1 MNRLIDIST
10 RLVGYALILLMVSGC
25 IAERPVACPD
35 DASSAQLSLR
45 LAVQEIRSLRATEAG
60 DDALNENKI
69 ESLQILFY
77 KGGTLYWSVSPAP
90 AADGNYSIP
99 IPEAQ
104 QKGFD
109 GNSTYNVYV
118 VTNMAF
124 TAPQQ
129 ESELAK
135 IVVTESVADKPNAKF
150 VMQGKTSKQINLK
163 TPEGKQLGT
172 VKLRRVA
179 SKLRITP
186 TVQVTGY
193 ELGGEIQ
200 VKFVGA
206 VSQGYLTAEEVAA
219 GANSIAY
226 AYRATSNKEPQLF
239 YSYYNKWSSNDEA
252 PYYLLTVPLKKAG
265 ATTVADY
272 YYRVA
277 LTPAEP
283 HLTANKLY
291 DLKLGI
297 HKLGS
302 TTPEE
307 PVSITG
313 TLSILPWTLCDD
325 QYDLPAAN
333 YLEVSEREAHIYNV
347 ETHTIS
353 YESSKK
359 PVTIQIVEV
368 SFSYVNGAT
377 GEAITEAIPNS
388 SNQYP
393 TVTVVGNQI
402 EIQSKLPI
410 NNIPKKI
417 RFKVSNGIT
426 ELDKEVT
433 VYQYPSLFITNTQG
447 TKSSRRPDG
456 TLAHSGLNNKAI
468 YRITVQN
475 PPEGMILGFPPRET
489 TDFWPGSW
497 FVQNTGFWGTIVERW
512 ELNDG
517 EKISKLTTKRDA
529 ETARMVSPSF
539 ELASQLGATNPYP
552 YLEYGWYYSSGKWSE
567 TSKIGAY
574 KETALCNCA
583 TYTETRIVNGVEVT
597 LDDWRLPTEAE
608 IKLIDQLQHNS
619 NSAVKSI
626 MTGSYYW
633 DARNENGA
641 RKMDSP
647 EDPEDG
653 GSATRAYTR
662 CVRDVKDPT
671 IQSHIP
677 YRLDR

>member
-35 DASSAQLSLR
+35 DDASSAQLSLR

-60 DDALNENKI
+60 GDALNENKI
-69 ESLQILFY
+69 ERLQILFY

-104 QKGFD
+104 QQGFD

-124 TAPQQ
+124 KAPKQ

-135 IVVTESVADKPNAKF
+135 IVASESVAELPNAKF
-150 VMQGKTSKQINLK
+150 VMQGKTSKQINLG

-172 VKLRRVA
+172 VELRRVA

-186 TVQVTGY
+186 TVQITGY

-206 VSQGYLTAEEVAA
+206 TDRGYLMAEESATGVSA
-219 GANSIAY
+219 IDY
-226 AYRATSNKEPQLF
+226 AYRATQDQQPQHF
-239 YSYYNKWSSNDEA
+239 YSYYNKWNSNDEA

-265 ATTVADY
+265 ETTVVNN

-283 HLTANKLY
+283 HFTANKLY

-307 PVSITG
+307 PVAITG

-359 PVTIQIVEV
+359 PVNVQIIEV

-377 GEAITEAIPNS
+377 GQAITEAIPTS
-388 SNQYP
+388 SDQYP

-402 EIQSKLPI
+402 QIESRIPI
-410 NNIPKKI
+410 NNVPKKI
-417 RFKVSNGIT
+417 RIKVSNGIAG
-426 ELDKEVT
+426 LDKEVT
-433 VYQYPSLFITNTQG
+433 VYQYPSLFVVNTIG
-447 TKSSRRPDG
+447 VKSSIRPDG
-456 TLAHSGLNNKAI
+456 TLADGLNNTAI

-475 PPEGMILGFPPRET
+475 PPKGKILGFPPREM
-489 TDFWPGSW
+489 TDFWPGYWNGSRW
-497 FVQNTGFWGTIVERW
+497 VLTGGT
-512 ELNDG
+512 
-517 EKISKLTTKRDA
+517 KTSKLTTKRDA
-529 ETARMVSPSF
+529 ETAQMVSPSF
-539 ELASQLGATNPYP
+539 ELASQLGATERWS
-552 YLEYGWYYSSGKWSE
+552 YLEYGWNQEGPMWNPSWYRTDS
-567 TSKIGAY
+567 IGADE
-574 KETALCNCA
+574 ETALCDCA
-583 TYTETRIVNGVEVT
+583 LYTETRRVNGKEVI

-608 IKLIDQLQHNS
+608 IRLIDQLQNDP

-626 MTGSYYW
+626 MTGRYYW
-633 DARNENGA
+633 SAKDNAA
-641 RKMDSP
+641 IKLK
-647 EDPEDG
+647 G
-653 GSATRAYTR
+653 GSGGSTSYAYTR
-662 CVRDVKDPT
+662 CVRDVKEPT
-671 IQSHIP
+671 IQSHVP

>member
-25 IAERPVACPD
+25 VTERPVACPD
-35 DASSAQLSLR
+35 EGSTAELSLR
-45 LAVQEIRSLRATEAG
+45 LAVQEIRSLRATTEPG
-60 DDALNENKI
+60 VDALNENKI

-90 AADGNYSIP
+90 STDGNYNIP
-99 IPEAQ
+99 IPEDKQ
-104 QKGFD
+104 GGFD
-109 GNSTYNVYV
+109 GNSTYDIYV
-118 VTNMAF
+118 VTNLTF

-129 ESELAK
+129 ESDLAK
-135 IVVTESVADKPNAKF
+135 IPVSESVAKLPNDKF

-163 TPEGKQLGT
+163 TPEGKQLGA
-172 VKLRRVA
+172 VELRRVA

-186 TVQVTGY
+186 TVAVDGY
-193 ELGGEIQ
+193 ALEGDIQ
-200 VKFVGA
+200 IKLVGA
-206 VSQGYLTAEEVAA
+206 TDRGYLIAEEPAD
-219 GANSIAY
+219 GATAIAY
-226 AYRATSNKEPQLF
+226 TDRATEDKKPQLF
-239 YSYYNKWSSNDEA
+239 YSYYSNWSSEPNLA
-252 PYYLLTVPLKKAG
+252 PYYLLTVPLKKEG
-265 ATTVADY
+265 ETTAVNY

-277 LTPAEP
+277 LTPAES
-283 HLTANKLY
+283 HFTANKLY
-291 DLKLGI
+291 DLTLGI

-313 TLSILPWTLCDD
+313 TLSILPWTECDD
-325 QYDLPAAN
+325 QYDLPDAN

-359 PVTIQIVEV
+359 PVTIRIVEA

-377 GEAITEAIPNS
+377 GEAITDAIPAT

-402 EIQSKLPI
+402 KIQSKLPI

-433 VYQYPSLFITNTQG
+433 VYQYPSLFITHTTG
-447 TKSSRRPDG
+447 AESSLRPDG

-475 PPEGMILGFPPRET
+475 PPKGVILGFPPKET
-489 TDFWPGSW
+489 TNFYVSEWINEGWSGHYEYQTQHSDY
-497 FVQNTGFWGTIVERW
+497 
-512 ELNDG
+512 
-517 EKISKLTTKRDA
+517 TTKRDA
-529 ETARMVSPSF
+529 ETAQMVSPSF
-539 ELASQLGATNPYP
+539 ELASQLGATPPMPYDQIQSDHTM
-552 YLEYGWYYSSGKWSE
+552 YD
-567 TSKIGAY
+567 

-583 TYTETRIVNGVEVT
+583 TYTETRIVNGQEVI
-597 LDDWRLPTEAE
+597 LDDWRLPTAAE
-608 IKLIDQLQHNS
+608 IELIDQLQNNS
-619 NSAVKSI
+619 NSAVQSI
-626 MTGSYYW
+626 MTGNYYW
-633 DARNENGA
+633 DARNGNGA
-641 RKMDSP
+641 TEMSKPRP
-647 EDPEDG
+647 
-653 GSATRAYTR
+653 GSKGSSTRAYTR

>member
-25 IAERPVACPD
+25 VTERPVACPD
-35 DASSAQLSLR
+35 EGSTAELSLR
-45 LAVQEIRSLRATEAG
+45 LAVQEIRSLRATTEPG
-60 DDALNENKI
+60 VDALNENKI

-77 KGGTLYWSVSPAP
+77 KEGTLYWSVSPAP
-90 AADGNYSIP
+90 AADGNYIIP

-104 QKGFD
+104 RQGFD
-109 GNSTYNVYV
+109 GSSTYNVYV
-118 VTNMAF
+118 VTNMTF

-129 ESELAK
+129 ESDLAK
-135 IVVTESVADKPNAKF
+135 IVVTESIADKPNAKF

-163 TPEGKQLGT
+163 TPEGKQLGA
-172 VKLRRVA
+172 VELHRVA

-186 TVQVTGY
+186 TVAVEGY
-193 ELGGEIQ
+193 ALDGTIQ
-200 VKFVGA
+200 IKFVGA
-206 VSQGYLTAEEVAA
+206 TDRGCLIAEEAA
-219 GANSIAY
+219 TGVSAIDY
-226 AYRATSNKEPQLF
+226 GYRDTQDQQPQLF
-239 YSYYNKWSSNDEA
+239 YSYYSNWSSDPDLA

-265 ATTVADY
+265 ETTVINN

-277 LTPAEP
+277 LTPAES
-283 HLTANKLY
+283 HFTANKLY
-291 DLKLGI
+291 DLTLGI

-313 TLSILPWTLCDD
+313 SLSILPWTICDD

-359 PVTIQIVEV
+359 PVTTQIVEAT
-368 SFSYVNGAT
+368 FSYVNGAT
-377 GEAITEAIPNS
+377 GEAITEAIPIS
-388 SNQYP
+388 SDQYP
-393 TVTVVGNQI
+393 SVTVVGNHIQI
-402 EIQSKLPI
+402 ESRIPI
-410 NNIPKKI
+410 NNVPKKI

-433 VYQYPSLFITNTQG
+433 VYQYPSHFITHTNG
-447 TKSSRRPDG
+447 AKSSRRPNG
-456 TLAHSGLNNKAI
+456 RLADGLNNKAI

-475 PPEGMILGFPPRET
+475 PPKDMILGFPPRET
-489 TDFWPGSW
+489 TDFWPGYWNGS
-497 FVQNTGFWGTIVERW
+497 RW
-512 ELNDG
+512 VLNG
-517 EKISKLTTKRDA
+517 GNKTSKLTTKRDA
-529 ETARMVSPSF
+529 ETAQMVSPSF
-539 ELASQLGATNPYP
+539 ELASQLGATERWP
-552 YLEYGWYYSSGKWSE
+552 YLEYGWTEGGSWFNPTWSR
-567 TSKIGAY
+567 TNKIGAFE
-574 KETALCNCA
+574 ETALCDCA
-583 TYTETRIVNGVEVT
+583 LYTETRIVDGQEVT

-608 IKLIDQLQHNS
+608 IRLIDQLQNDP
-619 NSAVKSI
+619 NSAVKAI
-626 MTGSYYW
+626 MTGAYYW
-633 DARNENGA
+633 SAKSDAAIELQ
-641 RKMDSP
+641 
-647 EDPEDG
+647 G
-653 GSATRAYTR
+653 GSEGSTSRAYTR

>member
-25 IAERPVACPD
+25 VTERPVACPD
-35 DASSAQLSLR
+35 EGSTAELSLR
-45 LAVQEIRSLRATEAG
+45 LAVQEIRSLRATEPG
-60 DDALNENKI
+60 VDALNENKI

-90 AADGNYSIP
+90 AADGNYIIP

-104 QKGFD
+104 QGGFD
-109 GNSTYNVYV
+109 GSSTYDIYV
-118 VTNMAF
+118 VTNISL
-124 TAPQQ
+124 TAPDA
-129 ESELAK
+129 ESDLAK

-150 VMQGKTSKQINLK
+150 VMQGQTSKQINLG
-163 TPEGKQLGT
+163 TPEGKQLGE
-172 VKLRRVA
+172 VALRRVA

-186 TVQVTGY
+186 TVAVEGY
-193 ELGGEIQ
+193 ALDGTIQ
-200 VKFVGA
+200 IKFVGA
-206 VSQGYLTAEEVAA
+206 TDRGCLIAEEPATGVSAIDY
-219 GANSIAY
+219 G
-226 AYRATSNKEPQLF
+226 YRDTQDQQPQLF
-239 YSYYNKWSSNDEA
+239 YSYYSNWSSDPDQA

-265 ATTVADY
+265 ETTVINN

-277 LTPAEP
+277 LTPAES
-283 HLTANKLY
+283 HFTANKLY
-291 DLKLGI
+291 DLTLGI

-313 TLSILPWTLCDD
+313 SLSILPWTICDD

-359 PVTIQIVEV
+359 PVTTQIVEAT
-368 SFSYVNGAT
+368 FSYVNGAT
-377 GEAITEAIPNS
+377 GEAITEAIPIS
-388 SNQYP
+388 SDQYP
-393 TVTVVGNQI
+393 SVTVVGNHIQI
-402 EIQSKLPI
+402 ESRIPI
-410 NNIPKKI
+410 NNVPKKI

-433 VYQYPSLFITNTQG
+433 VYQYPSHFITHTNG
-447 TKSSRRPDG
+447 AKSSRRPNG
-456 TLAHSGLNNKAI
+456 RLADGLNNKAI

-475 PPEGMILGFPPRET
+475 PPKDMILGFPPRET
-489 TDFWPGSW
+489 TDFWPGYWNGS
-497 FVQNTGFWGTIVERW
+497 RW
-512 ELNDG
+512 VLNG
-517 EKISKLTTKRDA
+517 GNKTSKLTTKRDA
-529 ETARMVSPSF
+529 ETAQMVSPSF
-539 ELASQLGATNPYP
+539 ELASQLGATERCP
-552 YLEYGWYYSSGKWSE
+552 YLEYGWTEGGSWFNPTWSR
-567 TSKIGAY
+567 TNKIGAFE
-574 KETALCNCA
+574 ETALCDCA
-583 TYTETRIVNGVEVT
+583 LYTETRIVDGQEVT

-608 IKLIDQLQHNS
+608 IRLIDQLQNDP

-626 MTGSYYW
+626 MTGRYYW
-633 DARNENGA
+633 SAKSDAAIELQ
-641 RKMDSP
+641 
-647 EDPEDG
+647 G
-653 GSATRAYTR
+653 GSEGSTSRAYTR

>member
-25 IAERPVACPD
+25 IKERPEACPD
-35 DASSAQLSLR
+35 DGSSAQLSLR
-45 LAVQEIRSLRATEAG
+45 LAVQDIRSLRAAEPG
-60 DDALNENKI
+60 VEALNENKI

-77 KGGTLYWSVSPAP
+77 RSGALYWSVSPAP
-90 AADGNYSIP
+90 STDGNYNIP
-99 IPEAQ
+99 IPEDKQ
-104 QKGFD
+104 GGFD
-109 GNSTYNVYV
+109 GSSTYDIYV
-118 VTNMAF
+118 VTNLTF

-135 IVVTESVADKPNAKF
+135 IPVSESVAKMPNDKF

-163 TPEGKQLGT
+163 TPEGKQLGA
-172 VKLRRVA
+172 VELRRVA

-193 ELGGEIQ
+193 ELGGEIK

-206 VSQGYLTAEEVAA
+206 TDRGYLTAEESAD
-219 GANSIAY
+219 GATPISY
-226 AYRATSNKEPQLF
+226 DYRVTQDQQPQLF
-239 YSYYNKWSSNDEA
+239 YSYYSNWSSDPDQA
-252 PYYLLTVPLKKAG
+252 PYYLLTVPLKKEG
-265 ATTVADY
+265 ETTVVNNF
-272 YYRVA
+272 YRVA

-283 HLTANKLY
+283 HFTANKLY

-313 TLSILPWTLCDD
+313 SLTILPWTICDD

-347 ETHTIS
+347 ETHTLS

-359 PVTIQIVEV
+359 PVTTQIVEV

-388 SNQYP
+388 SDQYP
-393 TVTVVGNQI
+393 TVTVEGNQI
-402 EIQSKLPI
+402 KIQSKLPI

-433 VYQYPSLFITNTQG
+433 VYQYPSLFITHTMG
-447 TKSSRRPDG
+447 AKSSRRPDG
-456 TLAHSGLNNKAI
+456 TLEHSGLNNKAI
-468 YRITVQN
+468 YRISVQN
-475 PPEGMILGFPPRET
+475 PPKEMILGFPPRET
-489 TDFWPGSW
+489 TNFYKEKWVPG
-497 FVQNTGFWGTIVERW
+497 GFFGHNEYQIQHS
-512 ELNDG
+512 DY
-517 EKISKLTTKRDA
+517 TTKRDA
-529 ETARMVSPSF
+529 ETAQMVSPSF
-539 ELASQLGATNPYP
+539 ELASQLGATPSMPYDQTQEDHTM
-552 YLEYGWYYSSGKWSE
+552 YDK
-567 TSKIGAY
+567 K
-574 KETALCNCA
+574 TALCNCA
-583 TYTETRIVNGVEVT
+583 TYTETRIVNGKEVI
-597 LDDWRLPTEAE
+597 LDDWRLPTVAE
-608 IKLIDQLQHNS
+608 IKLIDQLQNDP
-619 NSAVKSI
+619 NSAVQSI
-626 MTGSYYW
+626 MTGRYYW
-633 DARNENGA
+633 SAKDNAAIRLQ
-641 RKMDSP
+641 
-647 EDPEDG
+647 G
-653 GSATRAYTR
+653 GSEGSTSDAYTR
-662 CVRDVKDPT
+662 CVRDVKEPT
-671 IQSHIP
+671 IQSHVP

>member
-1 MNRLIDIST
+1 M
-10 RLVGYALILLMVSGC
+10 VGYALILLMVSGC
-25 IAERPVACPD
+25 IAERPVACPDD

-60 DDALNENKI
+60 NDALNENKI
-69 ESLQILFY
+69 ERLQILFY

-109 GNSTYNVYV
+109 GNSMYNVYV

-124 TAPQQ
+124 KAPQQ
-129 ESELAK
+129 ENDLAK
-135 IVVTESVADKPNAKF
+135 IVVTESVAKLPNAKF
-150 VMQGKTSKQINLK
+150 VMQGKTSKQINLG
-163 TPEGKQLGT
+163 TPEGKQLGA
-172 VKLRRVA
+172 VELRRVA

-186 TVQVTGY
+186 TVAVEGY
-193 ELGGEIQ
+193 ALGGEIQ

-206 VSQGYLTAEEVAA
+206 TDRGYLTAEEVAT
-219 GANSIAY
+219 GANPIAY
-226 AYRATSNKEPQLF
+226 AYRATSNKEPQHF
-239 YSYYNKWSSNDEA
+239 YSYYNNWSSNDEA

-265 ATTVADY
+265 ATTAADY

-277 LTPAEP
+277 LTPAES
-283 HLTANKLY
+283 HFTANKLY

-302 TTPEE
+302 TTPEA

-313 TLSILPWTLCDD
+313 TLSILPWTLCND

-359 PVTIQIVEV
+359 PVNVQILEV

-377 GEAITEAIPNS
+377 GEAKTDDIPS
-388 SNQYP
+388 SSDQYP

-402 EIQSKLPI
+402 QIESRIPI
-410 NNIPKKI
+410 NNVPKKI
-417 RFKVSNGIT
+417 RIKVSNGIAG
-426 ELDKEVT
+426 LDKEVT
-433 VYQYPSLFITNTQG
+433 VYQYPSLFVVNTIG
-447 TKSSRRPDG
+447 VKSSRRPDG
-456 TLAHSGLNNKAI
+456 TLADGLNNTAI

-475 PPEGMILGFPPRET
+475 PPKGKILGFPPREM
-489 TDFWPGSW
+489 TDFWPGYWNGSRW
-497 FVQNTGFWGTIVERW
+497 VLTGGT
-512 ELNDG
+512 
-517 EKISKLTTKRDA
+517 KTSKLTTKRDA
-529 ETARMVSPSF
+529 ETAQMVSPSF
-539 ELASQLGATNPYP
+539 ELASQLGATERWS
-552 YLEYGWYYSSGKWSE
+552 YLEYGWNQEGPMWNPSWYRTDS
-567 TSKIGAY
+567 IGADE
-574 KETALCNCA
+574 ETALCDCA
-583 TYTETRIVNGVEVT
+583 LYTETRRVNGKEVI

-608 IKLIDQLQHNS
+608 IRLIDQLQNDP

-626 MTGSYYW
+626 MTGRYYW
-633 DARNENGA
+633 SAKDNAA
-641 RKMDSP
+641 IKLK
-647 EDPEDG
+647 G
-653 GSATRAYTR
+653 GSGGSTSYAYTR
-662 CVRDVKDPT
+662 CVRDVKEPT
-671 IQSHIP
+671 IQSHVP

>member
-25 IAERPVACPD
+25 IAERPVACPDD

-99 IPEAQ
+99 IPEDKQ
-104 QKGFD
+104 TGFD

-124 TAPQQ
+124 KAPEQ

-135 IVVTESVADKPNAKF
+135 IAVSESVAKLPNAKF
-150 VMQGKTSKQINLK
+150 VMQGQTSKKINLG
-163 TPEGKQLGT
+163 TPEGKQLGA
-172 VKLRRVA
+172 VELRRVA

-186 TVQVTGY
+186 TVAVEGY
-193 ELGGEIQ
+193 ALDGTIQ
-200 VKFVGA
+200 IKFVGA
-206 VSQGYLTAEEVAA
+206 TDRGCLIAEEAA
-219 GANSIAY
+219 TGVSAIDY
-226 AYRATSNKEPQLF
+226 GYRDTQDQQPQLF
-239 YSYYNKWSSNDEA
+239 YSYYSNWSSDPDLA

-265 ATTVADY
+265 ETTVINN

-277 LTPAEP
+277 LTPAES
-283 HLTANKLY
+283 HFTANKLY
-291 DLKLGI
+291 DLTLGI

-313 TLSILPWTLCDD
+313 SLSILPWTICDD

-359 PVTIQIVEV
+359 PVTIRIVEV

-388 SNQYP
+388 SDQYP
-393 TVTVVGNQI
+393 SVTVVGNHIQI
-402 EIQSKLPI
+402 ESRIPI
-410 NNIPKKI
+410 NNVPKKI

-433 VYQYPSLFITNTQG
+433 VYQYPSHFITHTNG
-447 TKSSRRPDG
+447 AKSSRRPNG
-456 TLAHSGLNNKAI
+456 RLADGLNNKAI

-475 PPEGMILGFPPRET
+475 PPKDMILGFPPRET
-489 TDFWPGSW
+489 TDFWPGYWNGS
-497 FVQNTGFWGTIVERW
+497 RW
-512 ELNDG
+512 VLNG
-517 EKISKLTTKRDA
+517 GNKTSKLTTKRDA
-529 ETARMVSPSF
+529 ETAQMVSPSF
-539 ELASQLGATNPYP
+539 ELASQLGATERWP
-552 YLEYGWYYSSGKWSE
+552 YLEYGWTEGGSWFNPTWSR
-567 TSKIGAY
+567 TNKIGAFE
-574 KETALCNCA
+574 ETALCDCA
-583 TYTETRIVNGVEVT
+583 LYTETRIVDGQEVT

-608 IKLIDQLQHNS
+608 IRLIDQLQNDP
-619 NSAVKSI
+619 NSAVKAI
-626 MTGSYYW
+626 MTGAYYW
-633 DARNENGA
+633 SAKSDAAIELQ
-641 RKMDSP
+641 
-647 EDPEDG
+647 G
-653 GSATRAYTR
+653 GSEGSTSRAYTR

>member
-25 IAERPVACPD
+25 VTERPVACPD
-35 DASSAQLSLR
+35 EGSTAELSLR
-45 LAVQEIRSLRATEAG
+45 LAVQEIRSLRATTEPG
-60 DDALNENKI
+60 VDALNENKI

-77 KGGTLYWSVSPAP
+77 KEGTLYWSVSPAP
-90 AADGNYSIP
+90 AADGNYIIP

-104 QKGFD
+104 RQGFD
-109 GNSTYNVYV
+109 GSSTYNVYV
-118 VTNMAF
+118 VTNMTF

-129 ESELAK
+129 ESDLAK
-135 IVVTESVADKPNAKF
+135 IVVTESIADKPNAKF

-163 TPEGKQLGT
+163 TPEGNQLGA
-172 VKLRRVA
+172 VELHRVA

-186 TVQVTGY
+186 TVAVEGY
-193 ELGGEIQ
+193 ALDGTIQ
-200 VKFVGA
+200 IKFVGA
-206 VSQGYLTAEEVAA
+206 TDRGCLIAEEAA
-219 GANSIAY
+219 TGVSAIDY
-226 AYRATSNKEPQLF
+226 GYRDTQDQQPQLF
-239 YSYYNKWSSNDEA
+239 YSYYSNWSSDPDLA

-265 ATTVADY
+265 ETTVINN

-277 LTPAEP
+277 LTPAES
-283 HLTANKLY
+283 HFTANKLY
-291 DLKLGI
+291 DLTLGI

-313 TLSILPWTLCDD
+313 SLSILPWTICDD

-359 PVTIQIVEV
+359 PVTTQIVEAT
-368 SFSYVNGAT
+368 FSYVNGAT
-377 GEAITEAIPNS
+377 GEAITEAIPIS
-388 SNQYP
+388 SDQYP
-393 TVTVVGNQI
+393 SVTVVGNHIQI
-402 EIQSKLPI
+402 ESRIPI
-410 NNIPKKI
+410 NNVPKKI

-433 VYQYPSLFITNTQG
+433 VYQYPSHFITHTNG
-447 TKSSRRPDG
+447 AKSSRRPNG
-456 TLAHSGLNNKAI
+456 RLADGLNNKAI

-475 PPEGMILGFPPRET
+475 PPKDMILGFPPRET
-489 TDFWPGSW
+489 TDFWPGYWNGS
-497 FVQNTGFWGTIVERW
+497 RW
-512 ELNDG
+512 VLNG
-517 EKISKLTTKRDA
+517 GNKTSKLTTKRDA
-529 ETARMVSPSF
+529 ETAQMVSPSF
-539 ELASQLGATNPYP
+539 ELASQLGATERWP
-552 YLEYGWYYSSGKWSE
+552 YLEYGWTEGGSWFNPTWSR
-567 TSKIGAY
+567 TNKIGAFE
-574 KETALCNCA
+574 ETALCDCA
-583 TYTETRIVNGVEVT
+583 LYTETRIVDGQEVT

-608 IKLIDQLQHNS
+608 IRLIDQLQNDP
-619 NSAVKSI
+619 NSAVKAI
-626 MTGSYYW
+626 MTGAYYW
-633 DARNENGA
+633 SAKSDAAIELQ
-641 RKMDSP
+641 
-647 EDPEDG
+647 G
-653 GSATRAYTR
+653 GSEGSTSRAYTR

>member
-25 IAERPVACPD
+25 VTERPVACPD
-35 DASSAQLSLR
+35 EGSTAELSLR
-45 LAVQEIRSLRATEAG
+45 LAVQEIRSLRATTEPG
-60 DDALNENKI
+60 VDALNENKI

-77 KGGTLYWSVSPAP
+77 KEGTLYWSVSPAP
-90 AADGNYSIP
+90 AADGNYIIP

-104 QKGFD
+104 RQGFD
-109 GNSTYNVYV
+109 GSSTYNVYV
-118 VTNMAF
+118 VTNMTF

-129 ESELAK
+129 ESDLAK
-135 IVVTESVADKPNAKF
+135 IVVTESIADKPNAKF

-163 TPEGKQLGT
+163 TPEGKQLGA
-172 VKLRRVA
+172 VELHRVA

-186 TVQVTGY
+186 TVAVEGY
-193 ELGGEIQ
+193 ALDGTIQ
-200 VKFVGA
+200 IKFVGA
-206 VSQGYLTAEEVAA
+206 TDRGCLIAEEAA
-219 GANSIAY
+219 TGVSAIDY
-226 AYRATSNKEPQLF
+226 GYRDTQDQQPQLF
-239 YSYYNKWSSNDEA
+239 YSYYSNWSSDPDLA

-265 ATTVADY
+265 ETTVINN

-277 LTPAEP
+277 LTPAES
-283 HLTANKLY
+283 HFTANKLY
-291 DLKLGI
+291 DLTLGI

-313 TLSILPWTLCDD
+313 SLSILPWTICDD

-359 PVTIQIVEV
+359 PVTIRIVEV

-388 SNQYP
+388 SDQYP
-393 TVTVVGNQI
+393 SVTVVGNHIQI
-402 EIQSKLPI
+402 ESRIPI
-410 NNIPKKI
+410 NNVPKKI

-433 VYQYPSLFITNTQG
+433 VYQYPSHFITHTNG
-447 TKSSRRPDG
+447 AKSSRRSNG
-456 TLAHSGLNNKAI
+456 RLADGLNNKAI

-475 PPEGMILGFPPRET
+475 PPKDMILGFPPRET
-489 TDFWPGSW
+489 TDFWPGYWNGS
-497 FVQNTGFWGTIVERW
+497 RW
-512 ELNDG
+512 VLNG
-517 EKISKLTTKRDA
+517 GNKTSKLTTKRDA
-529 ETARMVSPSF
+529 ETAQMVSPSF
-539 ELASQLGATNPYP
+539 ELASQLGATERWP
-552 YLEYGWYYSSGKWSE
+552 YLEYGWTEGGSWFNPTWSR
-567 TSKIGAY
+567 TNKIGAFE
-574 KETALCNCA
+574 ETALCDCA
-583 TYTETRIVNGVEVT
+583 LYTETRIVDGQEVT

-608 IKLIDQLQHNS
+608 IRLIDQLQNDP
-619 NSAVKSI
+619 NSAVKAI
-626 MTGSYYW
+626 MTGAYYW
-633 DARNENGA
+633 SAKSDAAIELQ
-641 RKMDSP
+641 
-647 EDPEDG
+647 G
-653 GSATRAYTR
+653 GSEGSTSRAYTR

>member
-25 IAERPVACPD
+25 VTERPVACPEEGST
-35 DASSAQLSLR
+35 AELSLR
-45 LAVQEIRSLRATEAG
+45 LAVQEIRSLRATEPG
-60 DDALNENKI
+60 VDALNENKI

-77 KGGTLYWSVSPAP
+77 KEGTLYWSVSPAP
-90 AADGNYSIP
+90 AADGNYNIP
-99 IPEAQ
+99 IPEDKQ
-104 QKGFD
+104 GGFD
-109 GNSTYNVYV
+109 GNSTYDIYV
-118 VTNMAF
+118 VTNLTF

-129 ESELAK
+129 ESDLAK
-135 IVVTESVADKPNAKF
+135 IPVSESVAKLPNDKF

-163 TPEGKQLGT
+163 TSEGKQLGE
-172 VKLRRVA
+172 VELRRVA

-186 TVQVTGY
+186 TVAVEGY
-193 ELGGEIQ
+193 ALDGTIQ
-200 VKFVGA
+200 IKFVGA
-206 VSQGYLTAEEVAA
+206 TDRGCLIAEEAA
-219 GANSIAY
+219 TGVSAIDY
-226 AYRATSNKEPQLF
+226 GYRDTQDQQPQLF

-265 ATTVADY
+265 ATTAADY

-283 HLTANKLY
+283 HFTANKLY

-307 PVSITG
+307 PVSIIG
-313 TLSILPWTLCDD
+313 SLSILPWTICND

-347 ETHTIS
+347 ETHTIF

-377 GEAITEAIPNS
+377 GEAITEAIPS
-388 SNQYP
+388 SSDQYP
-393 TVTVVGNQI
+393 TVTVVGDQI
-402 EIQSKLPI
+402 KIQSKLPI

-417 RFKVSNGIT
+417 RIKVSNGIA

-433 VYQYPSLFITNTQG
+433 VYQYPSLFITHTIG
-447 TKSSRRPDG
+447 AKSSRSPDG
-456 TLAHSGLNNKAI
+456 ELDDGLNNKAI

-475 PPEGMILGFPPRET
+475 PPEGMILGFPPREST
-489 TDFWPGSW
+489 NFYRRSLGSYSVQHTDY
-497 FVQNTGFWGTIVERW
+497 
-512 ELNDG
+512 
-517 EKISKLTTKRDA
+517 TTKRDA
-529 ETARMVSPSF
+529 ETAQMVSPSF
-539 ELASQLGATNPYP
+539 ELASQLGATLPMPYDQIRKG
-552 YLEYGWYYSSGKWSE
+552 YTMYNN
-567 TSKIGAY
+567 
-574 KETALCNCA
+574 ETALCNCA
-583 TYTETRIVNGVEVT
+583 TYTETRIVNGREVT

-608 IKLIDQLQHNS
+608 IRLIDQLQHNP
-619 NSAVKSI
+619 NSAVNSI
-626 MTGSYYW
+626 MTGAYYW
-633 DARNENGA
+633 DAQNQNGA
-641 RKMDSP
+641 TKMSKP
-647 EDPEDG
+647 RP
-653 GSATRAYTR
+653 GSGSTSTEANTR

>member
-1 MNRLIDIST
+1 M
-10 RLVGYALILLMVSGC
+10 
-25 IAERPVACPD
+25 ACPD
-35 DASSAQLSLR
+35 EGSTAELSLR
-45 LAVQEIRSLRATEAG
+45 LAVQEIRSLRATEPG
-60 DDALNENKI
+60 VDALNENKI
-69 ESLQILFY
+69 ERLQILFY
-77 KGGTLYWSVSPAP
+77 KDGALYWSVSPAP
-90 AADGNYSIP
+90 STDGNYSIP
-99 IPEAQ
+99 IPEDKQ
-104 QKGFD
+104 GGFD
-109 GNSTYNVYV
+109 GNSTYDIYV
-118 VTNMAF
+118 VTNLTF

-135 IVVTESVADKPNAKF
+135 IPVSESVAKMPNDKF

-163 TPEGKQLGT
+163 TPEGKQLGA
-172 VKLRRVA
+172 VELRRVA

-206 VSQGYLTAEEVAA
+206 TDRGYLTAEESAD
-219 GANSIAY
+219 GATPISY
-226 AYRATSNKEPQLF
+226 DYRVTQDQQPQLF
-239 YSYYNKWSSNDEA
+239 YSYYSNWSSDPDQA
-252 PYYLLTVPLKKAG
+252 PYYLLTVPLKKEG
-265 ATTVADY
+265 ETTVVNNF
-272 YYRVA
+272 YRVA

-283 HLTANKLY
+283 HFTANKLY

-313 TLSILPWTLCDD
+313 SLSILPWTICDD

-333 YLEVSEREAHIYNV
+333 YLEVSEKEAHIYNV

-388 SNQYP
+388 SDQYP

-417 RFKVSNGIT
+417 RFKVSNGIA

-433 VYQYPSLFITNTQG
+433 VFQYPSLFITNTEG
-447 TKSSRRPDG
+447 AKSSRRPDG
-456 TLAHSGLNNKAI
+456 TLEHSGLNNKAI

-489 TDFWPGSW
+489 TDFWPAKWYG
-497 FVQNTGFWGTIVERW
+497 WGRHW
-512 ELNDG
+512 ELING
-517 EKISKLTTKRDA
+517 AKISDFTTMRDA
-529 ETARMVSPSF
+529 ETAQMVSPSF
-539 ELASQLGATNPYP
+539 ELASQLGATGSLT
-552 YLEYGWYYSSGKWSE
+552 YLEYGWTRKGNK
-567 TSKIGAY
+567 TNKIVAY
-574 KETALCNCA
+574 EETALCNCA
-583 TYTETRIVNGVEVT
+583 TYTETREVNGQLVT

-608 IKLIDQLQHNS
+608 IRLIDQLQHNP

-647 EDPEDG
+647 EDPEDD

>member
-25 IAERPVACPD
+25 VTERPVACPD
-35 DASSAQLSLR
+35 EGSTAELSLR
-45 LAVQEIRSLRATEAG
+45 LAVQEIRSLRATTEPG
-60 DDALNENKI
+60 VDALNENKI

-77 KGGTLYWSVSPAP
+77 KEGTLYWSVSPAP
-90 AADGNYSIP
+90 AADGNYIIP

-104 QKGFD
+104 RQGFD
-109 GNSTYNVYV
+109 GSSTYNVYV
-118 VTNMAF
+118 VTNMTF

-129 ESELAK
+129 ESDLAK
-135 IVVTESVADKPNAKF
+135 IVVTESIADKPNAKF

-163 TPEGKQLGT
+163 TPEGKQLGA
-172 VKLRRVA
+172 VELHRVA

-186 TVQVTGY
+186 TVAVEGY
-193 ELGGEIQ
+193 ALDGTIQ
-200 VKFVGA
+200 IKFVGA
-206 VSQGYLTAEEVAA
+206 TDRGCLIAEEAA
-219 GANSIAY
+219 TGVSAIDY
-226 AYRATSNKEPQLF
+226 GYRDTQDQQPQLF
-239 YSYYNKWSSNDEA
+239 YSYYSNWSNDPDLA

-265 ATTVADY
+265 ETTVINN

-277 LTPAEP
+277 LTPAES
-283 HLTANKLY
+283 HFTANKLY
-291 DLKLGI
+291 DLTLGI

-313 TLSILPWTLCDD
+313 SLSILPWTICDD

-359 PVTIQIVEV
+359 PVTTQIVEAT
-368 SFSYVNGAT
+368 FSYVNGAT
-377 GEAITEAIPNS
+377 GEAITEAIPIS
-388 SNQYP
+388 SDQYP
-393 TVTVVGNQI
+393 SVTVVGNHIQI
-402 EIQSKLPI
+402 ESRIPI
-410 NNIPKKI
+410 NNVPKKI

-433 VYQYPSLFITNTQG
+433 VYQYPSHFITHTNG
-447 TKSSRRPDG
+447 AKSSRRPNG
-456 TLAHSGLNNKAI
+456 RLADGLNNKAI

-475 PPEGMILGFPPRET
+475 PPKDMILGFPPRET
-489 TDFWPGSW
+489 TDFWPGYWNGS
-497 FVQNTGFWGTIVERW
+497 RW
-512 ELNDG
+512 VLNG
-517 EKISKLTTKRDA
+517 GNKTSKLTTKRDA
-529 ETARMVSPSF
+529 ETAQMVSPSF
-539 ELASQLGATNPYP
+539 ELASQLGATERWP
-552 YLEYGWYYSSGKWSE
+552 YLEYGWTEGGSWFNPTWSR
-567 TSKIGAY
+567 TNKIGAFE
-574 KETALCNCA
+574 ETALCDCA
-583 TYTETRIVNGVEVT
+583 LYTETRIVDGQEVT

-608 IKLIDQLQHNS
+608 IRLIDQLQNDP

-626 MTGSYYW
+626 MTGRYYW
-633 DARNENGA
+633 SAKSDAAIELQ
-641 RKMDSP
+641 
-647 EDPEDG
+647 G
-653 GSATRAYTR
+653 GSEGSTSRAYTR

>member
-25 IAERPVACPD
+25 VTERPVACPD
-35 DASSAQLSLR
+35 EGSTAELSLR
-45 LAVQEIRSLRATEAG
+45 LAVQEIRSLRATTEPG
-60 DDALNENKI
+60 VDALNENKI

-77 KGGTLYWSVSPAP
+77 KEGTLYWSVSPAP
-90 AADGNYSIP
+90 AADGNYIIP

-104 QKGFD
+104 RQDFD
-109 GNSTYNVYV
+109 GSSTYNVYV
-118 VTNMAF
+118 VTNMTF

-129 ESELAK
+129 ESDLAK
-135 IVVTESVADKPNAKF
+135 IVVTESIADKPNAKF

-163 TPEGKQLGT
+163 TPEGKQLGA
-172 VKLRRVA
+172 VELHRVA

-186 TVQVTGY
+186 TVAVEGY
-193 ELGGEIQ
+193 ALDGTIQ
-200 VKFVGA
+200 IKFVGA
-206 VSQGYLTAEEVAA
+206 TDRGCLIAEEAA
-219 GANSIAY
+219 TGVSAIDY
-226 AYRATSNKEPQLF
+226 GYRDTQDQQPQLF
-239 YSYYNKWSSNDEA
+239 YSYYSNWSNDPDLA

-265 ATTVADY
+265 ETTVINN

-277 LTPAEP
+277 LTPAES
-283 HLTANKLY
+283 HFTANKLY
-291 DLKLGI
+291 DLTLGI

-313 TLSILPWTLCDD
+313 SLSILPWTICDD

-359 PVTIQIVEV
+359 PVTTQIVEAT
-368 SFSYVNGAT
+368 FSYVNGAT
-377 GEAITEAIPNS
+377 GEAITEAIPIS
-388 SNQYP
+388 SDQYP
-393 TVTVVGNQI
+393 SVTVVGNHIQI
-402 EIQSKLPI
+402 ESRIPI
-410 NNIPKKI
+410 NNVPKKI

-433 VYQYPSLFITNTQG
+433 VYQYPSHFITHTNG
-447 TKSSRRPDG
+447 AKSSRRPNG
-456 TLAHSGLNNKAI
+456 RLADGLNNKAI

-475 PPEGMILGFPPRET
+475 PPKDMILGFPPRET
-489 TDFWPGSW
+489 TDFWPGYWNGS
-497 FVQNTGFWGTIVERW
+497 RW
-512 ELNDG
+512 VLNG
-517 EKISKLTTKRDA
+517 GNKTSKLTTKRDA
-529 ETARMVSPSF
+529 ETAQMVSPSF
-539 ELASQLGATNPYP
+539 ELASQLGATERWP
-552 YLEYGWYYSSGKWSE
+552 YLEYGWTEGGSWFNPTWSR
-567 TSKIGAY
+567 TNKIGAFE
-574 KETALCNCA
+574 ETALCDCA
-583 TYTETRIVNGVEVT
+583 LYTETRIVDGQEVT

-608 IKLIDQLQHNS
+608 IRLIDQLQNDP
-619 NSAVKSI
+619 NSAVKAI
-626 MTGSYYW
+626 MTGAYYW
-633 DARNENGA
+633 SAKSDAAIELQ
-641 RKMDSP
+641 
-647 EDPEDG
+647 G
-653 GSATRAYTR
+653 GSEGSTSRAYTR

>member
-25 IAERPVACPD
+25 VTERPVACPD
-35 DASSAQLSLR
+35 EGSTAELSLR
-45 LAVQEIRSLRATEAG
+45 LAVQEIRSLRATTEPG
-60 DDALNENKI
+60 VDALNENKI

-90 AADGNYSIP
+90 STDGNYNIP
-99 IPEAQ
+99 IPEDKQ
-104 QKGFD
+104 GGFD
-109 GNSTYNVYV
+109 GNSTYDIYV
-118 VTNMAF
+118 VTNMTF

-129 ESELAK
+129 ESDLAK
-135 IVVTESVADKPNAKF
+135 IPVSESVAKLPNDKF

-163 TPEGKQLGT
+163 TPEGKQLGE
-172 VKLRRVA
+172 VQLRRVA

-186 TVQVTGY
+186 TIAVEGY
-193 ELGGEIQ
+193 ALDGTIQ
-200 VKFVGA
+200 IKFVGA
-206 VSQGYLTAEEVAA
+206 TDRGCLIAEEPATGVSAIDY
-219 GANSIAY
+219 G
-226 AYRATSNKEPQLF
+226 YRDTQDQQPQLF
-239 YSYYNKWSSNDEA
+239 YSYYSNWSSDPDQA

-265 ATTVADY
+265 ETTAVNY

-283 HLTANKLY
+283 HFTANKLY

-313 TLSILPWTLCDD
+313 SLSILPWTICDD
-325 QYDLPAAN
+325 QYDLPASN

-359 PVTIQIVEV
+359 PVTTQIVEA

-377 GEAITEAIPNS
+377 GQAITDAIPTS
-388 SNQYP
+388 SDQYP

-402 EIQSKLPI
+402 KIQSRLPI

-433 VYQYPSLFITNTQG
+433 VYQYPSLFITHTMG
-447 TKSSRRPDG
+447 AKSSRRPDG
-456 TLAHSGLNNKAI
+456 TLEHSGLNNKVI

-475 PPEGMILGFPPRET
+475 PPAGMILGFPPRGNTNFYKSEWVSDGWLSGHNEYQIQHSDYT
-489 TDFWPGSW
+489 TM
-497 FVQNTGFWGTIVERW
+497 
-512 ELNDG
+512 
-517 EKISKLTTKRDA
+517 RDA
-529 ETARMVSPSF
+529 ETAQMVSPSF
-539 ELASQLGATNPYP
+539 ELASQLGATPSMPYDQTQENHTM
-552 YLEYGWYYSSGKWSE
+552 YDK
-567 TSKIGAY
+567 K
-574 KETALCNCA
+574 TALCNCA

-608 IKLIDQLQHNS
+608 IRLIDQLQNDP
-619 NSAVKSI
+619 NSAVQSI
-626 MTGSYYW
+626 MTGRYYW
-633 DARNENGA
+633 SAKDNAA
-641 RKMDSP
+641 IKLQ
-647 EDPEDG
+647 G
-653 GSATRAYTR
+653 GSEGSTSDAYTR
-662 CVRDVKDPT
+662 CVRDVKEPT

>member
-25 IAERPVACPD
+25 IAERPVACPDD

-69 ESLQILFY
+69 ERLQILFY

-90 AADGNYSIP
+90 ATDGNYSIP

-104 QKGFD
+104 QQGFD

-124 TAPQQ
+124 TAPEQ

-135 IVVTESVADKPNAKF
+135 IVVSESVAKLPNAKF
-150 VMQGKTSKQINLK
+150 VMQGQTSKKINLG

-226 AYRATSNKEPQLF
+226 AYRATSNKEPQHF

-283 HLTANKLY
+283 HFTANKLY

-347 ETHTIS
+347 ETHIIS

-359 PVTIQIVEV
+359 PVNVQIIEV

-377 GEAITEAIPNS
+377 GQAITEAIPTS
-388 SNQYP
+388 SDQYP
-393 TVTVVGNQI
+393 TITVEGNQI
-402 EIQSKLPI
+402 QIESRIPI
-410 NNIPKKI
+410 NNVPKKI
-417 RFKVSNGIT
+417 RIKVSNGIAG
-426 ELDKEVT
+426 LDKEVT
-433 VYQYPSLFITNTQG
+433 VYQYPSLFVVNTIG
-447 TKSSRRPDG
+447 VKSSIRPDG
-456 TLAHSGLNNKAI
+456 TLARDLNNKAI

-475 PPEGMILGFPPRET
+475 PPEGQILGFPPREM
-489 TDFWPGSW
+489 TDFWPGYWNGSRW
-497 FVQNTGFWGTIVERW
+497 VLTGGT
-512 ELNDG
+512 
-517 EKISKLTTKRDA
+517 KTSKLTTKRDA
-529 ETARMVSPSF
+529 ETAQMVSPSF
-539 ELASQLGATNPYP
+539 ELASQLGATERWP
-552 YLEYGWYYSSGKWSE
+552 YLEYGWTQEGPRWNPSWYS
-567 TSKIGAY
+567 TNQIGADE
-574 KETALCNCA
+574 ETALCDCA
-583 TYTETRIVNGVEVT
+583 LYTETRKVNGKEVI

-608 IKLIDQLQHNS
+608 IRLIDQLQNDP

-626 MTGSYYW
+626 MTGRYYW
-633 DARNENGA
+633 SAKDNAAIKLKGGNE
-641 RKMDSP
+641 
-647 EDPEDG
+647 
-653 GSATRAYTR
+653 GSTSYAFTR
-662 CVRDVKDPT
+662 CVRDVKEPT
-671 IQSHIP
+671 IQSHVP

>member
-1 MNRLIDIST
+1 MKRLIDIST

-35 DASSAQLSLR
+35 DDASSAQLSLR

-60 DDALNENKI
+60 DDALNENQI
-69 ESLQILFY
+69 ERLQILFY

-90 AADGNYSIP
+90 ATDGNYSIP

-104 QKGFD
+104 QQGFD
-109 GNSTYNVYV
+109 GSSMYNVYV

-124 TAPQQ
+124 KAPQQ
-129 ESELAK
+129 ENDLAK
-135 IVVTESVADKPNAKF
+135 IVVTESVAKLPNAKF
-150 VMQGKTSKQINLK
+150 VMQGQTSKKINLG
-163 TPEGKQLGT
+163 TPEGKQLGA
-172 VKLRRVA
+172 VELRRVA

-186 TVQVTGY
+186 TVQITGY

-206 VSQGYLTAEEVAA
+206 VSQGYLTAEEVAT
-219 GANSIAY
+219 GANSIDY

-265 ATTVADY
+265 ATTAADY

-283 HLTANKLY
+283 HFTANKLY

-333 YLEVSEREAHIYNV
+333 YLEVSEKEAHIYNV

-359 PVTIQIVEV
+359 PVTTQIVEV

-377 GEAITEAIPNS
+377 GVATTDNIS
-388 SNQYP
+388 SSSDQYP

-402 EIQSKLPI
+402 QIESRIPI
-410 NNIPKKI
+410 NNVPKKI
-417 RFKVSNGIT
+417 RIKVSNGIAG
-426 ELDKEVT
+426 LDKEVT
-433 VYQYPSLFITNTQG
+433 VYQYPSLFVVNTIG
-447 TKSSRRPDG
+447 VKSSIRPDG
-456 TLAHSGLNNKAI
+456 TLADDLNNKAI

-475 PPEGMILGFPPRET
+475 PPKGKILGFPPREM
-489 TDFWPGSW
+489 TDFWPGDW
-497 FVQNTGFWGTIVERW
+497 FVGNTGVWGTFVERW
-512 ELNDG
+512 ELNNG

-529 ETARMVSPSF
+529 ETAQMVSPSF
-539 ELASQLGATNPYP
+539 ELASQLGATERWP
-552 YLEYGWYYSSGKWSE
+552 YLEYGWYYSRGKWIE

-574 KETALCNCA
+574 KETALCDCA
-583 TYTETRIVNGVEVT
+583 LYTETRIVNGKEVI

-608 IKLIDQLQHNS
+608 IRLIDQLQNDP
-619 NSAVKSI
+619 NSAVQSI
-626 MTGSYYW
+626 MTGNYYW
-633 DARNENGA
+633 DAQNGNGA
-641 RKMDSP
+641 TKMSKPSP
-647 EDPEDG
+647 
-653 GSATRAYTR
+653 GSQGSSTRAFTR
-662 CVRDVKDPT
+662 CVRDVKEPT
-671 IQSHIP
+671 IQSHVP

>member
-25 IAERPVACPD
+25 VTERPVACPD
-35 DASSAQLSLR
+35 EGSTAELSLR
-45 LAVQEIRSLRATEAG
+45 LAVQEIRSLRATEPG
-60 DDALNENKI
+60 VDALNENNI

-77 KGGTLYWSVSPAP
+77 KEGALYWSVSPAP
-90 AADGNYSIP
+90 AADGNYNIP
-99 IPEAQ
+99 IPEDKQ
-104 QKGFD
+104 GGFD
-109 GNSTYNVYV
+109 GSSTYNVYV
-118 VTNMAF
+118 VTNMTF
-124 TAPQQ
+124 KAPDA
-129 ESELAK
+129 ESDLAK

-163 TPEGKQLGT
+163 TPEGKQLGA
-172 VKLRRVA
+172 VELRRVA

-186 TVQVTGY
+186 TVDITGYAVTGD
-193 ELGGEIQ
+193 IQ
-200 VKFVGA
+200 IKFVGA
-206 VSQGYLTAEEVAA
+206 TDRGCLIAEEPATGVSAIDY
-219 GANSIAY
+219 G
-226 AYRATSNKEPQLF
+226 YRDTQDQQPQLF
-239 YSYYNKWSSNDEA
+239 YSYYSNWSSDPNLA
-252 PYYLLTVPLKKAG
+252 PYYLLTVPLKKEG
-265 ATTVADY
+265 ETTVVNN

-277 LTPAEP
+277 LAPAEP
-283 HLTANKLY
+283 HFTANKLY

-313 TLSILPWTLCDD
+313 SLSILPWTICDD

-359 PVTIQIVEV
+359 PISVQIVEA

-377 GEAITEAIPNS
+377 GQAITDAIPTS
-388 SNQYP
+388 SDQYP
-393 TVTVVGNQI
+393 AVTVMGNQI

-433 VYQYPSLFITNTQG
+433 VFQYPSLFITHTIG
-447 TKSSRRPDG
+447 AKSSLRPDG

-468 YRITVQN
+468 YRITVEN
-475 PPEGMILGFPPRET
+475 PPEGMILGFPPRENT
-489 TDFWPGSW
+489 NFYEEKWVGSW
-497 FVQNTGFWGTIVERW
+497 ISGHYDYQVQHT
-512 ELNDG
+512 DY
-517 EKISKLTTKRDA
+517 TTKRDV

-539 ELASQLGATNPYP
+539 ELASQLGATNPMP
-552 YLEYGWYYSSGKWSE
+552 YDQIQGGYTMYNNK
-567 TSKIGAY
+567 
-574 KETALCNCA
+574 TALCDCA
-583 TYTETRIVNGVEVT
+583 LYTETRIVDGQEVT

-608 IKLIDQLQHNS
+608 IRLIDQLQNDP

-626 MTGSYYW
+626 MTGRYYW
-633 DARNENGA
+633 SAKSDAAIELQ
-641 RKMDSP
+641 
-647 EDPEDG
+647 G
-653 GSATRAYTR
+653 GSEGSPTKAYTR

>member
-25 IAERPVACPD
+25 VTERPVACPD
-35 DASSAQLSLR
+35 EGSTAELSLR
-45 LAVQEIRSLRATEAG
+45 LAVQEIRSLRATEPG
-60 DDALNENKI
+60 VDALNENKI

-77 KGGTLYWSVSPAP
+77 KEGTLYWSVSPAP
-90 AADGNYSIP
+90 AADGNYIIP

-104 QKGFD
+104 RQGFD
-109 GNSTYNVYV
+109 GSSTYNVYV
-118 VTNMAF
+118 VTNMTF

-129 ESELAK
+129 ESDLAK

-172 VKLRRVA
+172 VELRRVA

-186 TVQVTGY
+186 TVAVEGY
-193 ELGGEIQ
+193 ALDGTIQ
-200 VKFVGA
+200 IKFVGA
-206 VSQGYLTAEEVAA
+206 TDRGCLIAEEAA
-219 GANSIAY
+219 TGVSAIDY
-226 AYRATSNKEPQLF
+226 GYRDTQDQQPQLF
-239 YSYYNKWSSNDEA
+239 YSYYSNWSSDPDLA

-265 ATTVADY
+265 ETTVINN

-277 LTPAEP
+277 LTPAES
-283 HLTANKLY
+283 HFTANKLY
-291 DLKLGI
+291 DLTLGI

-313 TLSILPWTLCDD
+313 SLSILPWTICDD

-359 PVTIQIVEV
+359 PVTIRIVEV

-388 SNQYP
+388 SDQYP
-393 TVTVVGNQI
+393 SVTVVGNHIQI
-402 EIQSKLPI
+402 ESRIPI
-410 NNIPKKI
+410 NNVPKKI

-433 VYQYPSLFITNTQG
+433 VYQYPSHFITHTNG
-447 TKSSRRPDG
+447 AKSSRRPNG
-456 TLAHSGLNNKAI
+456 RLADGLNNKAI

-475 PPEGMILGFPPRET
+475 PPKDMILGFPPRET
-489 TDFWPGSW
+489 TDFWPGYWNGS
-497 FVQNTGFWGTIVERW
+497 RW
-512 ELNDG
+512 VLNG
-517 EKISKLTTKRDA
+517 GNKTSKLTTKRDA
-529 ETARMVSPSF
+529 ETAQMVSPSF
-539 ELASQLGATNPYP
+539 ELASQLGATERWP
-552 YLEYGWYYSSGKWSE
+552 YLEYGWTEGGSWFNPTWSR
-567 TSKIGAY
+567 TNKIGAFE
-574 KETALCNCA
+574 ETALCDCA
-583 TYTETRIVNGVEVT
+583 LYTETRIVDGQEVT

-608 IKLIDQLQHNS
+608 IRLIDQLQNDP

-626 MTGSYYW
+626 MTGAYYW
-633 DARNENGA
+633 SAKSDAAIELQ
-641 RKMDSP
+641 
-647 EDPEDG
+647 G
-653 GSATRAYTR
+653 GSEGSTSRAYTR

>member
-25 IAERPVACPD
+25 VTERPVACPD
-35 DASSAQLSLR
+35 EGSTAELSLR
-45 LAVQEIRSLRATEAG
+45 LAVQEIRSLRATEPG
-60 DDALNENKI
+60 VDALNENKI

-90 AADGNYSIP
+90 AADGNYIIP
-99 IPEAQ
+99 IPEDKQ
-104 QKGFD
+104 GGFD
-109 GNSTYNVYV
+109 GSSTYNVYV
-118 VTNMAF
+118 VTNMSL
-124 TAPQQ
+124 TAPDA
-129 ESELAK
+129 ESDLAK

-150 VMQGKTSKQINLK
+150 VMQGQISKKINLG

-172 VKLRRVA
+172 VELRRVA

-186 TVQVTGY
+186 TVAVEGY
-193 ELGGEIQ
+193 ALDGTIQ
-200 VKFVGA
+200 IKFVGA
-206 VSQGYLTAEEVAA
+206 TDRGCLIAEEPATGVSVIDY
-219 GANSIAY
+219 G
-226 AYRATSNKEPQLF
+226 YRDTQDQQPQLF
-239 YSYYNKWSSNDEA
+239 YSYYSNWSSDPDQA
-252 PYYLLTVPLKKAG
+252 PYYLLTVPLKKEG
-265 ATTVADY
+265 ETTVVY
-272 YYRVA
+272 NYYRVA

-283 HLTANKLY
+283 HFTANKLY
-291 DLKLGI
+291 DLTLGI
-297 HKLGS
+297 RKLGS

-313 TLSILPWTLCDD
+313 SLSILPWTICND

-359 PVTIQIVEV
+359 PVEIRIVEA

-377 GEAITEAIPNS
+377 GEAITEAIPTYS
-388 SNQYP
+388 DQSP

-402 EIQSKLPI
+402 KIQSKLPI

-433 VYQYPSLFITNTQG
+433 VYQYPSLFITHTTG

-475 PPEGMILGFPPRET
+475 PPKNMILGFPPRET
-489 TDFWPGSW
+489 TDFWPGYWNGS
-497 FVQNTGFWGTIVERW
+497 RW
-512 ELNDG
+512 VLNG
-517 EKISKLTTKRDA
+517 GNKTSKLTTKRDA
-529 ETARMVSPSF
+529 ETAQMVSPSF
-539 ELASQLGATNPYP
+539 ELASQLGATKRWP
-552 YLEYGWYYSSGKWSE
+552 YLEYGWTEGGSWFNPTWSR
-567 TSKIGAY
+567 TNKIGAFE
-574 KETALCNCA
+574 ETALCDCA
-583 TYTETRIVNGVEVT
+583 LYTETRIVDGQEVT

-608 IKLIDQLQHNS
+608 IRLIDQLQNDP

-626 MTGSYYW
+626 MTGRYYW
-633 DARNENGA
+633 SAKSDAAIELQ
-641 RKMDSP
+641 
-647 EDPEDG
+647 G
-653 GSATRAYTR
+653 GSEGSPTKAYTR

>member
-25 IAERPVACPD
+25 VTERPVACPD
-35 DASSAQLSLR
+35 EGSTAELSLR
-45 LAVQEIRSLRATEAG
+45 LAVQEIRSLRATEPG
-60 DDALNENKI
+60 VDALNENKI

-77 KGGTLYWSVSPAP
+77 KEGTLYWSVSPAP
-90 AADGNYSIP
+90 AADGNYIIP

-104 QKGFD
+104 RQGFD

-118 VTNMAF
+118 VTNMSF
-124 TAPQQ
+124 TTPDA

-135 IVVTESVADKPNAKF
+135 IVVTESVADKPNDKF

-163 TPEGKQLGT
+163 TPEGKQLGA
-172 VKLRRVA
+172 VELHRVA

-186 TVQVTGY
+186 TVAVEGY
-193 ELGGEIQ
+193 ALDGTIQ
-200 VKFVGA
+200 IKFVGA
-206 VSQGYLTAEEVAA
+206 TDRGCLIAEEAA
-219 GANSIAY
+219 TGVSAIDY
-226 AYRATSNKEPQLF
+226 GYRDTQDQQPQLF
-239 YSYYNKWSSNDEA
+239 YSYYSNWSSDPDLA

-265 ATTVADY
+265 ETTVINN

-277 LTPAEP
+277 LTPAES
-283 HLTANKLY
+283 HFTANKLY
-291 DLKLGI
+291 DLTLGI

-313 TLSILPWTLCDD
+313 SLSILPWTICDD

-359 PVTIQIVEV
+359 PVTTQIVEAT
-368 SFSYVNGAT
+368 FSYVNGAT
-377 GEAITEAIPNS
+377 GEAITEAIPIS
-388 SNQYP
+388 SDQYP
-393 TVTVVGNQI
+393 SVTVVGNHIQI
-402 EIQSKLPI
+402 ESRIPI
-410 NNIPKKI
+410 NNVPKKI

-433 VYQYPSLFITNTQG
+433 VYQYPSHFITHTNG
-447 TKSSRRPDG
+447 AKSSRRPNG
-456 TLAHSGLNNKAI
+456 RLADGLNNKAI

-475 PPEGMILGFPPRET
+475 PPKDMILGFPPRET
-489 TDFWPGSW
+489 TDFWPGYWNGS
-497 FVQNTGFWGTIVERW
+497 RW
-512 ELNDG
+512 VLNG
-517 EKISKLTTKRDA
+517 GNKTSKLTTKRDA
-529 ETARMVSPSF
+529 ETAQMVSPSF
-539 ELASQLGATNPYP
+539 ELASQLGATERWP
-552 YLEYGWYYSSGKWSE
+552 YLEYGWTEGGSWFNPTWSR
-567 TSKIGAY
+567 TNKIGAFE
-574 KETALCNCA
+574 ETALCDCA
-583 TYTETRIVNGVEVT
+583 LYTETRIVDGQEVT

-608 IKLIDQLQHNS
+608 IRLIDQLQNDP
-619 NSAVKSI
+619 NSAVKAI
-626 MTGSYYW
+626 MTGAYYW
-633 DARNENGA
+633 SAKSDAAIELQ
-641 RKMDSP
+641 
-647 EDPEDG
+647 G
-653 GSATRAYTR
+653 GSEGSTSRAYTR

>member
-35 DASSAQLSLR
+35 DDASSAQLSLR
-45 LAVQEIRSLRATEAG
+45 LAVQQIRSLRATEAG
-60 DDALNENKI
+60 ADALNENKI

-77 KGGTLYWSVSPAP
+77 KGEELYWSVSPAP

-104 QKGFD
+104 QQSFD

-124 TAPQQ
+124 KAPKQ

-135 IVVTESVADKPNAKF
+135 IVVTEPVSDKPNAKF
-150 VMQGKTSKQINLK
+150 VMQGKTSKKINLG

-172 VKLRRVA
+172 VELRRVA

-193 ELGGEIQ
+193 ELAGEIQ

-206 VSQGYLTAEEVAA
+206 TDRGYLTAEEVAA

-226 AYRATSNKEPQLF
+226 AYRATSNKEPQHF

-283 HLTANKLY
+283 HFTANKLY

-333 YLEVSEREAHIYNV
+333 YLEVSEKEAHIYNV

-359 PVTIQIVEV
+359 PVTTQIVEV

-377 GEAITEAIPNS
+377 GVATTDNIS
-388 SNQYP
+388 SSSDQYP

-402 EIQSKLPI
+402 QIESRIPI
-410 NNIPKKI
+410 NNVPKKI
-417 RFKVSNGIT
+417 RIKVSNGIAG
-426 ELDKEVT
+426 LDKEVT
-433 VYQYPSLFITNTQG
+433 VYQYPSLFVVNTIG
-447 TKSSRRPDG
+447 VKSSIRPDG
-456 TLAHSGLNNKAI
+456 TLADGLNNKAI

-475 PPEGMILGFPPRET
+475 PPKGKILGFPPREM
-489 TDFWPGSW
+489 TDFWPGYWNGSRW
-497 FVQNTGFWGTIVERW
+497 VLTGGT
-512 ELNDG
+512 
-517 EKISKLTTKRDA
+517 KTSKLTTKRDA
-529 ETARMVSPSF
+529 ETAQMVSPSF
-539 ELASQLGATNPYP
+539 ELASQLGATERWS
-552 YLEYGWYYSSGKWSE
+552 YLEYGWTQEGPMWNPSWYRTDS
-567 TSKIGAY
+567 IGADE
-574 KETALCNCA
+574 ETALCDCA
-583 TYTETRIVNGVEVT
+583 LYTEARIVNGKEVI

-608 IKLIDQLQHNS
+608 IRLIDQLQNDP
-619 NSAVKSI
+619 NSAVQSI
-626 MTGSYYW
+626 MTGRYYW
-633 DARNENGA
+633 SAKDNAA
-641 RKMDSP
+641 IKLK
-647 EDPEDG
+647 G
-653 GSATRAYTR
+653 GSGGSTSYAYTR
-662 CVRDVKDPT
+662 CVRDVKEPT
-671 IQSHIP
+671 IQSHVP

>member
-60 DDALNENKI
+60 VDALNENKI
-69 ESLQILFY
+69 ERLQILFY
-77 KGGTLYWSVSPAP
+77 KGGTLYWSVTPAP

-99 IPEAQ
+99 IPEDKQ
-104 QKGFD
+104 GGFD
-109 GNSTYNVYV
+109 GSSMYNVYV
-118 VTNMAF
+118 VTNMTF

-135 IVVTESVADKPNAKF
+135 ITVSESVAKLPNDKF
-150 VMQGKTSKQINLK
+150 VMQGKTSKQINLN
-163 TPEGKQLGT
+163 TPEGKQLGA
-172 VKLRRVA
+172 VELRRVA

-193 ELGGEIQ
+193 ELGGKIQ

-206 VSQGYLTAEEVAA
+206 ISQGYLTAEEVAD
-219 GANSIAY
+219 GATAIDY

-239 YSYYNKWSSNDEA
+239 YSYYSNWSSNDES
-252 PYYLLTVPLKKAG
+252 PYYLLTVPLKKEG
-265 ATTVADY
+265 KTTVVNN

-283 HLTANKLY
+283 HFTANKLY

-307 PVSITG
+307 PVEITG
-313 TLSILPWTLCDD
+313 TLSILLWTLCDD

-333 YLEVSEREAHIYNV
+333 YLEVSEKEAHIYNV

-359 PVTIQIVEV
+359 PVTTQIVEV

-377 GEAITEAIPNS
+377 GVATTDNIPS
-388 SNQYP
+388 SSDQYP

-402 EIQSKLPI
+402 QIESRIPI
-410 NNIPKKI
+410 NNVPKKI
-417 RFKVSNGIT
+417 RFKVSNGIAG
-426 ELDKEVT
+426 LDKEVT
-433 VYQYPSLFITNTQG
+433 VYQYPSLFVVNTIG
-447 TKSSRRPDG
+447 VKSSRRPDG
-456 TLAHSGLNNKAI
+456 TLADNLNNKAI
-468 YRITVQN
+468 YRISVQN
-475 PPEGMILGFPPRET
+475 PPEGMILGFPPREQ
-489 TDFWPGSW
+489 TDFYRSGNGSI
-497 FVQNTGFWGTIVERW
+497 THT
-512 ELNDG
+512 DY
-517 EKISKLTTKRDA
+517 TTKRNA

-539 ELASQLGATNPYP
+539 ELASQLGATSAWPYNKTFSNGRNRYYNEDYTWGG
-552 YLEYGWYYSSGKWSE
+552 YLEVN
-567 TSKIGAY
+567 
-574 KETALCNCA
+574 TALCNCA
-583 TYTETRIVNGVEVT
+583 TYTETRIVNGVEVP

-608 IKLIDQLQHNS
+608 IRLIDQLQNDP

-626 MTGSYYW
+626 MTGRYYW
-633 DARNENGA
+633 SAKSDAAIELQ
-641 RKMDSP
+641 
-647 EDPEDG
+647 G
-653 GSATRAYTR
+653 GSEGSPTKAYTR
-662 CVRDVKDPT
+662 CVRDVKEPT
-671 IQSHIP
+671 IQSHVP

>member
-25 IAERPVACPD
+25 IKERPEACPD
-35 DASSAQLSLR
+35 DGSSAQLSLR
-45 LAVQEIRSLRATEAG
+45 LAVQDIRSLRATEPG
-60 DDALNENKI
+60 VDTLNENKI

-77 KGGTLYWSVSPAP
+77 RSGALYWSVSPAP
-90 AADGNYSIP
+90 STDGNYNIP
-99 IPEAQ
+99 IPEDKQ
-104 QKGFD
+104 GGFD
-109 GNSTYNVYV
+109 GSSTYDIYV
-118 VTNMAF
+118 VTNLTF

-129 ESELAK
+129 ESDLAK
-135 IVVTESVADKPNAKF
+135 IPVSESVAKLPNDKF
-150 VMQGKTSKQINLK
+150 VMQGKTSKKINLK
-163 TPEGKQLGT
+163 TPEGKQLGE
-172 VKLRRVA
+172 VELRRVA

-186 TVQVTGY
+186 TVQITGY
-193 ELGGEIQ
+193 VLGGDIQ

-206 VSQGYLTAEEVAA
+206 TDRGYLTAEESAD
-219 GANSIAY
+219 GATPISY
-226 AYRATSNKEPQLF
+226 DYRVTQDQQPQLF

-283 HLTANKLY
+283 HFTANKLY
-291 DLKLGI
+291 DLTLGI
-297 HKLGS
+297 RKLGS

-359 PVTIQIVEV
+359 PISVQIVEA

-377 GEAITEAIPNS
+377 GEAITEAIPSS

-402 EIQSKLPI
+402 KIESKLPI

-433 VYQYPSLFITNTQG
+433 VFQYPSLFITNTEG
-447 TKSSRRPDG
+447 AKSSLRPNG
-456 TLAHSGLNNKAI
+456 RLADGLNNKAI

-475 PPEGMILGFPPRET
+475 PPEGVILGFPPRET
-489 TDFWPGSW
+489 TDFWPGYWNGS
-497 FVQNTGFWGTIVERW
+497 RW
-512 ELNDG
+512 ILNG
-517 EKISKLTTKRDA
+517 GNKISKLTTKRDA

-539 ELASQLGATNPYP
+539 ELASQLGATEKWS
-552 YLEYGWYYSSGKWSE
+552 YLEYGWTEGGSWFNPTWSR
-567 TSKIGAY
+567 TNKIGADE
-574 KETALCNCA
+574 ETALCDCA
-583 TYTETRIVNGVEVT
+583 LYTETRIVDGQEVI

-608 IKLIDQLQHNS
+608 IRVIDQLQNDP

-626 MTGSYYW
+626 MTGRYYW
-633 DARNENGA
+633 SAKDNAAIRLQ
-641 RKMDSP
+641 
-647 EDPEDG
+647 G
-653 GSATRAYTR
+653 GSDGSTSYAFTR
-662 CVRDVKDPT
+662 CIRDVKDPT

>member
-35 DASSAQLSLR
+35 DDASSAQLSLR

-60 DDALNENKI
+60 VGALNENQI
-69 ESLQILFY
+69 ERLQILFY

-90 AADGNYSIP
+90 ATDGNYSIP
-99 IPEAQ
+99 IPEVQ
-104 QKGFD
+104 QQGFD
-109 GNSTYNVYV
+109 GSSMYNVYV

-124 TAPQQ
+124 KAPEQ
-129 ESELAK
+129 ERELAK
-135 IVVTESVADKPNAKF
+135 IAVSESVAKLPNAKF
-150 VMQGKTSKQINLK
+150 VMQGQTSKKINLG
-163 TPEGKQLGT
+163 TPEGKQLGA
-172 VKLRRVA
+172 VELRRVA

-186 TVQVTGY
+186 TVAVEGY
-193 ELGGEIQ
+193 ALGGEIQ

-206 VSQGYLTAEEVAA
+206 TDRGYLTTEEVAA
-219 GANSIAY
+219 GAKPIAY
-226 AYRATSNKEPQLF
+226 AYRATQDQQPQHF

-252 PYYLLTVPLKKAG
+252 PYYLLTVPLKKEG
-265 ATTVADY
+265 ATTAADY

-283 HLTANKLY
+283 HFTANKLY

-307 PVSITG
+307 PVAITG

-333 YLEVSEREAHIYNV
+333 YLEVSEREVHIYNI
-347 ETHTIS
+347 ETYTIT
-353 YESSKK
+353 YQTSKK
-359 PVTIQIVEV
+359 PITARIVEA

-377 GEAITEAIPNS
+377 GVATTDNIPS
-388 SNQYP
+388 SSDQYP

-402 EIQSKLPI
+402 RIVSKLPV
-410 NNIPKKI
+410 NNVPKKI
-417 RFKVSNGIT
+417 RFKVSNGIA

-433 VYQYPSLFITNTQG
+433 VYQYPSLFVINTIG
-447 TKSSRRPDG
+447 EKSSRRPDG

-475 PPEGMILGFPPRET
+475 PPAGMILGFPPRET

-512 ELNDG
+512 ELNNG
-517 EKISKLTTKRDA
+517 EKISKFTTKRDA
-529 ETARMVSPSF
+529 ETAQMVSPSF
-539 ELASQLGATNPYP
+539 ELASQLGATERWS
-552 YLEYGWYYSSGKWSE
+552 YLEYGWYYSRGKWSE

-583 TYTETRIVNGVEVT
+583 TYTETRRVNGVEVT

-608 IKLIDQLQHNS
+608 IRLIDQLQNDP

-626 MTGSYYW
+626 MTGRYYW
-633 DARNENGA
+633 SAKSDAAIELQ
-641 RKMDSP
+641 
-647 EDPEDG
+647 G
-653 GSATRAYTR
+653 GSEGSPTKAYTR
-662 CVRDVKDPT
+662 CVRDVKEPT
-671 IQSHIP
+671 IQSHVP

>member
-35 DASSAQLSLR
+35 DDASAQLSLR

-60 DDALNENKI
+60 DDALHENNI
-69 ESLQILFY
+69 ERLQILFY

-90 AADGNYSIP
+90 ATDGNYSIP

-104 QKGFD
+104 QQGFD
-109 GNSTYNVYV
+109 GSSMYNVYV
-118 VTNMAF
+118 VTNMNF

-135 IVVTESVADKPNAKF
+135 IPVSESVAELPNAKF
-150 VMQGKTSKQINLK
+150 VMQGKTSKQINLN
-163 TPEGKQLGT
+163 TSEGKQLGA
-172 VKLRRVA
+172 VELRRVA

-206 VSQGYLTAEEVAA
+206 TDRGYLTAEEVAT
-219 GANSIAY
+219 GATPIAY
-226 AYRATSNKEPQLF
+226 AYRPTQDQQPQLF
-239 YSYYNKWSSNDEA
+239 YSYYNSWSSNPDES
-252 PYYLLTVPLKKAG
+252 PYYLLTVPLKKEG
-265 ATTVADY
+265 ETTAVNN

-283 HLTANKLY
+283 HFTANKLY

-307 PVSITG
+307 PVAITG

-333 YLEVSEREAHIYNV
+333 YLEVSEREVHIYNI
-347 ETHTIS
+347 ETYTIT
-353 YESSKK
+353 YQTSKK
-359 PVTIQIVEV
+359 PVTAPIVEA

-377 GEAITEAIPNS
+377 GEPKTDDIPS
-388 SNQYP
+388 SSDQYP
-393 TVTVVGNQI
+393 SVTVEGNQI
-402 EIQSKLPI
+402 KIQSKLPI

-417 RFKVSNGIT
+417 RFKVSNGIG

-433 VYQYPSLFITNTQG
+433 VYQYPSLFITHTMG
-447 TKSSRRPDG
+447 DKSSLRPDG
-456 TLAHSGLNNKAI
+456 TLEHSGLNNKAI

-489 TDFWPGSW
+489 TNFYDRSW
-497 FVQNTGFWGTIVERW
+497 GNYSVQHT
-512 ELNDG
+512 DY
-517 EKISKLTTKRDA
+517 TTTRDA

-539 ELASQLGATNPYP
+539 ELASQLGATSPMPYDQTR
-552 YLEYGWYYSSGKWSE
+552 SGY
-567 TSKIGAY
+567 TMY
-574 KETALCNCA
+574 NNNTALCNCA
-583 TYTETRIVNGVEVT
+583 TYTETRIVNGEEVI

-608 IKLIDQLQHNS
+608 IELIDRLQHVPNG
-619 NSAVKSI
+619 AVKSI
-626 MTGSYYW
+626 MTGNYYW
-633 DARNENGA
+633 DARKENGA
-641 RKMDSP
+641 RWMSNP
-647 EDPEDG
+647 G
-653 GSATRAYTR
+653 YGSEGSSTKAYTR
-662 CVRDVKDPT
+662 CIRDVKEPT
-671 IQSHIP
+671 IQSHVP

>member
-25 IAERPVACPD
+25 VTERPVACPD
-35 DASSAQLSLR
+35 EGSTAELSLR
-45 LAVQEIRSLRATEAG
+45 LAVQEIRSLRATEPG
-60 DDALNENKI
+60 VDALNENKI

-90 AADGNYSIP
+90 AADGNYNIP

-104 QKGFD
+104 QQGFD
-109 GNSTYNVYV
+109 GSSTYNVYV
-118 VTNMAF
+118 VTNMSL
-124 TAPQQ
+124 TAPDA

-150 VMQGKTSKQINLK
+150 VMQGLTSKQINLK
-163 TPEGKQLGT
+163 TPEGKQLGE
-172 VKLRRVA
+172 VELRRVA

-186 TVQVTGY
+186 TVAVEGY
-193 ELGGEIQ
+193 ALDGTIQ
-200 VKFVGA
+200 IKFVGA
-206 VSQGYLTAEEVAA
+206 TDRGYLTAEEPATGVSAINY
-219 GANSIAY
+219 G
-226 AYRATSNKEPQLF
+226 YRDTQDQQAQLF
-239 YSYYNKWSSNDEA
+239 YSYYSNWSSDPDLA
-252 PYYLLTVPLKKAG
+252 PYYLLTVPLKKEG
-265 ATTVADY
+265 ETTAVNY

-283 HLTANKLY
+283 HFTANKLY
-291 DLKLGI
+291 DLTLGI

-307 PVSITG
+307 PVAITG
-313 TLSILPWTLCDD
+313 TLSILPWTICDD

-359 PVTIQIVEV
+359 PVTIRIVEV

-377 GEAITEAIPNS
+377 GQAITEAIPTS
-388 SNQYP
+388 SDQYP
-393 TVTVVGNQI
+393 TVTVEGNQI
-402 EIQSKLPI
+402 KIQSKLPI

-417 RFKVSNGIT
+417 RFKVSNGIA

-433 VYQYPSLFITNTQG
+433 VYQYPSLFITHTMG
-447 TKSSRRPDG
+447 AKSSRRPDG
-456 TLAHSGLNNKAI
+456 TLEHSGLNNKAI

-475 PPEGMILGFPPRET
+475 PPEGMILGFPPREKT
-489 TDFWPGSW
+489 NFYESKKVWVEDNS
-497 FVQNTGFWGTIVERW
+497 FWGGHNEYKYSIKHSDNTTER
-512 ELNDG
+512 DV
-517 EKISKLTTKRDA
+517 

-539 ELASQLGATNPYP
+539 ELASQLGATPTMPYDQIQGD
-552 YLEYGWYYSSGKWSE
+552 YTMYNKN
-567 TSKIGAY
+567 
-574 KETALCNCA
+574 TALCNCA
-583 TYTETRIVNGVEVT
+583 IYTETRRVNGVEVT

-608 IKLIDQLQHNS
+608 IRLIDQLQNDP
-619 NSAVKSI
+619 NSAVQSI
-626 MTGSYYW
+626 MTGRYYW
-633 DARNENGA
+633 SAKDNAAIELQ
-641 RKMDSP
+641 
-647 EDPEDG
+647 G
-653 GSATRAYTR
+653 GSEGSTSKAFTR

>member
-25 IAERPVACPD
+25 VTERPVACPD
-35 DASSAQLSLR
+35 EGSTAELSLR
-45 LAVQEIRSLRATEAG
+45 LAVQEIRSLRATTEPG
-60 DDALNENKI
+60 VDALNENKI

-77 KGGTLYWSVSPAP
+77 KEGTLYWSVSPAP
-90 AADGNYSIP
+90 AADGNYIIP

-104 QKGFD
+104 RQGFD
-109 GNSTYNVYV
+109 GSSTYNVYV
-118 VTNMAF
+118 VTNMTF

-129 ESELAK
+129 ESDLAK
-135 IVVTESVADKPNAKF
+135 IVVTESIADKPNAKF

-163 TPEGKQLGT
+163 TPEGKQLGA
-172 VKLRRVA
+172 VELHRVA

-186 TVQVTGY
+186 TVAVEGY
-193 ELGGEIQ
+193 ALDGTIQ
-200 VKFVGA
+200 IKFVGA
-206 VSQGYLTAEEVAA
+206 TDRGCLIAEEAA
-219 GANSIAY
+219 TGVSAIDY
-226 AYRATSNKEPQLF
+226 GYRDTQDQQPQLF
-239 YSYYNKWSSNDEA
+239 YSYYSNWSSDPDLA

-265 ATTVADY
+265 ETTVINN

-277 LTPAEP
+277 LTPAES
-283 HLTANKLY
+283 HFTANKLY
-291 DLKLGI
+291 DLTLGI

-313 TLSILPWTLCDD
+313 CLSILPWTICDD

-347 ETHTIS
+347 ETHSIS

-359 PVTIQIVEV
+359 PVTTQIVEAT
-368 SFSYVNGAT
+368 FSYVNGAT
-377 GEAITEAIPNS
+377 GEAITEAIPIS
-388 SNQYP
+388 SDQYP
-393 TVTVVGNQI
+393 SVTVVGNHIQI
-402 EIQSKLPI
+402 ESRIPI
-410 NNIPKKI
+410 NNVPKKI

-433 VYQYPSLFITNTQG
+433 VYQYPSHFITHTNG
-447 TKSSRRPDG
+447 AKSSRRPNG
-456 TLAHSGLNNKAI
+456 RLADGLNNKAI

-475 PPEGMILGFPPRET
+475 PPKDMILGFPPRET
-489 TDFWPGSW
+489 TDFWPGYWNGS
-497 FVQNTGFWGTIVERW
+497 RW
-512 ELNDG
+512 VLNG
-517 EKISKLTTKRDA
+517 GNKTSKLTTKRDA
-529 ETARMVSPSF
+529 ETAQMVSPSF
-539 ELASQLGATNPYP
+539 ELASQLGATERWP
-552 YLEYGWYYSSGKWSE
+552 YLEYGWTEGGSWFNPTWSR
-567 TSKIGAY
+567 TNKIGAFE
-574 KETALCNCA
+574 ETALCDCA
-583 TYTETRIVNGVEVT
+583 LYTETRIVDGQEVT

-608 IKLIDQLQHNS
+608 IRLIDQLQNDP

-626 MTGSYYW
+626 MTGRYYW
-633 DARNENGA
+633 SAKSDAAIELQ
-641 RKMDSP
+641 
-647 EDPEDG
+647 G
-653 GSATRAYTR
+653 GSEGSTSRAYTR

>member
-1 MNRLIDIST
+1 M
-10 RLVGYALILLMVSGC
+10 
-25 IAERPVACPD
+25 ACPD

-69 ESLQILFY
+69 ERLQILFY

-333 YLEVSEREAHIYNV
+333 YLEVSERERL
-347 ETHTIS
+347 IS
-353 YESSKK
+353 
-359 PVTIQIVEV
+359 TMWRL
-368 SFSYVNGAT
+368 
-377 GEAITEAIPNS
+377 IPYLMS
-388 SNQYP
+388 P
-393 TVTVVGNQI
+393 
-402 EIQSKLPI
+402 L
-410 NNIPKKI
+410 
-417 RFKVSNGIT
+417 
-426 ELDKEVT
+426 
-433 VYQYPSLFITNTQG
+433 
-447 TKSSRRPDG
+447 KSQLRSR
-456 TLAHSGLNNKAI
+456 
-468 YRITVQN
+468 
-475 PPEGMILGFPPRET
+475 
-489 TDFWPGSW
+489 SW
-497 FVQNTGFWGTIVERW
+497 R
-512 ELNDG
+512 
-517 EKISKLTTKRDA
+517 
-529 ETARMVSPSF
+529 
-539 ELASQLGATNPYP
+539 LASAMSMELRERQ
-552 YLEYGWYYSSGKWSE
+552 
-567 TSKIGAY
+567 
-574 KETALCNCA
+574 
-583 TYTETRIVNGVEVT
+583 
-597 LDDWRLPTEAE
+597 
-608 IKLIDQLQHNS
+608 
-619 NSAVKSI
+619 
-626 MTGSYYW
+626 
-633 DARNENGA
+633 
-641 RKMDSP
+641 
-647 EDPEDG
+647 
-653 GSATRAYTR
+653 
-662 CVRDVKDPT
+662 
-671 IQSHIP
+671 
-677 YRLDR
+677 

>member
-1 MNRLIDIST
+1 M
-10 RLVGYALILLMVSGC
+10 
-25 IAERPVACPD
+25 ACPDD

-60 DDALNENKI
+60 DDALNENQI
-69 ESLQILFY
+69 ERLQILFY

-90 AADGNYSIP
+90 ATDGNYSIP

-104 QKGFD
+104 QQGFD
-109 GNSTYNVYV
+109 GSSMYNVYV

-124 TAPQQ
+124 KAPQQ

-135 IVVTESVADKPNAKF
+135 IAVSESVAKLPNAKF
-150 VMQGKTSKQINLK
+150 VMQGQTSKKINLG
-163 TPEGKQLGT
+163 TPEGKQLGA
-172 VKLRRVA
+172 VELRRVA

-186 TVQVTGY
+186 TVQITGY

-206 VSQGYLTAEEVAA
+206 VSQGYLTAEEVSA
-219 GANSIAY
+219 GANSIVY
-226 AYRATSNKEPQLF
+226 AYRATQDQQPQHF

-252 PYYLLTVPLKKAG
+252 PYYLLTVPLKKEG
-265 ATTVADY
+265 ATTAADY

-283 HLTANKLY
+283 HFTANKLY

-307 PVSITG
+307 PVAITG

-333 YLEVSEREAHIYNV
+333 YLEVSEREVHIYNI
-347 ETHTIS
+347 ETYTIT
-353 YESSKK
+353 YQTSKK
-359 PVTIQIVEV
+359 PITARIVEA

-377 GEAITEAIPNS
+377 GVATTDNIPS
-388 SNQYP
+388 SSDQYP

-402 EIQSKLPI
+402 QIESRIPI
-410 NNIPKKI
+410 NNVPKKI
-417 RFKVSNGIT
+417 RFKVSNGIAG
-426 ELDKEVT
+426 LDKEVT
-433 VYQYPSLFITNTQG
+433 VYQYPSLFVVNTIG
-447 TKSSRRPDG
+447 VKSSRRPDG

-475 PPEGMILGFPPRET
+475 PPAGMILGFPPRET

-497 FVQNTGFWGTIVERW
+497 FVQNTGFWGNIVERW
-512 ELNDG
+512 ELNNG
-517 EKISKLTTKRDA
+517 EKISKFTTKRDA
-529 ETARMVSPSF
+529 ETAQMVSPSF
-539 ELASQLGATNPYP
+539 ELASQLGATERWS
-552 YLEYGWYYSSGKWSE
+552 YLEYGWYYSRGKWSE

-583 TYTETRIVNGVEVT
+583 TYTETRIVNGVEVP

-608 IKLIDQLQHNS
+608 IRLIDQLQNDP

-626 MTGSYYW
+626 MTGRYYW
-633 DARNENGA
+633 SAKSDAAIELQ
-641 RKMDSP
+641 
-647 EDPEDG
+647 G
-653 GSATRAYTR
+653 GSEGSPTKAYTR
-662 CVRDVKDPT
+662 CVRDVKEPT
-671 IQSHIP
+671 IQSHVP

>member
-1 MNRLIDIST
+1 M
-10 RLVGYALILLMVSGC
+10 
-25 IAERPVACPD
+25 ACPDD

-60 DDALNENKI
+60 DDALNENQI
-69 ESLQILFY
+69 ERLQILFY

-104 QKGFD
+104 QQGFD
-109 GNSTYNVYV
+109 GSSMYNVYV

-124 TAPQQ
+124 KAPQQ
-129 ESELAK
+129 ENDLAK
-135 IVVTESVADKPNAKF
+135 IAVSESVAKLPNAKF
-150 VMQGKTSKQINLK
+150 VMQGQTSKKINLG
-163 TPEGKQLGT
+163 TPEGKQLGA
-172 VKLRRVA
+172 VELRRVA

-186 TVQVTGY
+186 TVQITGY

-206 VSQGYLTAEEVAA
+206 VSQGYLTAEEVAT
-219 GANSIAY
+219 GANPIAY
-226 AYRATSNKEPQLF
+226 AYRATSNKEPQHF

-283 HLTANKLY
+283 HFTANKLY
-291 DLKLGI
+291 DLTLGI
-297 HKLGS
+297 RKLGS

-313 TLSILPWTLCDD
+313 SLSILPWTICDD

-359 PVTIQIVEV
+359 PVTTQIVEAT
-368 SFSYVNGAT
+368 FSYVNGAT
-377 GEAITEAIPNS
+377 GEAITEAIPIS
-388 SNQYP
+388 SDQYP
-393 TVTVVGNQI
+393 SVTVVGNHIQI
-402 EIQSKLPI
+402 ESRIPI
-410 NNIPKKI
+410 NNVPKKI

-433 VYQYPSLFITNTQG
+433 VYQYPSHFITHTNG
-447 TKSSRRPDG
+447 AKSSRRPNG
-456 TLAHSGLNNKAI
+456 RLADGLNNKAI

-475 PPEGMILGFPPRET
+475 PPKDMILGFPPRET
-489 TDFWPGSW
+489 TDFWPGYWNGS
-497 FVQNTGFWGTIVERW
+497 RW
-512 ELNDG
+512 VLNG
-517 EKISKLTTKRDA
+517 GNKTSKLTTKRDA
-529 ETARMVSPSF
+529 ETAQMVSPSF
-539 ELASQLGATNPYP
+539 ELASQLGATERWP
-552 YLEYGWYYSSGKWSE
+552 YLEYGWTEGGSWFNPTWSR
-567 TSKIGAY
+567 TNKIGAFE
-574 KETALCNCA
+574 ETALCDCA
-583 TYTETRIVNGVEVT
+583 LYTETRIVDGQEVT

-608 IKLIDQLQHNS
+608 IRLIDQLQNDP
-619 NSAVKSI
+619 NSAVKAI
-626 MTGSYYW
+626 MTGAYYW
-633 DARNENGA
+633 SAKSDAAIELQ
-641 RKMDSP
+641 
-647 EDPEDG
+647 G
-653 GSATRAYTR
+653 GSEGSTSRAYTR